1 MIATWQKL
9 WRVDPE
15 RSGFPSYALGKFLGC
30 FLEVFTLRVFDVS
43 GGSNTNLPGIV
54 SEFEHKLWIRHFE
67 NYFTS
72 SDPHHD
78 IYRFVTGKSS
88 CILSDISS
96 GIRSGILSGISSGI
110 YSGISSGMSSGILS
124 GISSGR
130 CSGISSGIL
139 SGISSG
145 IPSDILSG
153 ISSGILS
160 AR

>member
-1 MIATWQKL
+1 M
-9 WRVDPE
+9 
-15 RSGFPSYALGKFLGC
+15 
-30 FLEVFTLRVFDVS
+30 FTLRVFDVS

-78 IYRFVTGKSS
+78 IYRVVTGKSS
-88 CILSDISS
+88 GILSDISS
-96 GIRSGILSGISSGI
+96 GIRSGILSGI
-110 YSGISSGMSSGILS
+110 YSGISSGIL
-124 GISSGR
+124 
-130 CSGISSGIL
+130 SGISSGIL